1 MARLKGNYPEGSE
14 EENDL
19 TMMIA
24 RDIASGVDVGVVVDT
39 YFDYDSPESR
49 QETIAAIK
57 AWQERRKNGMK
68 GRCTKE

>member
-1 MARLKGNYPEGSE
+1 MARLKGNYPEGSKE
-14 EENDL
+14 EDEL

-49 QETIAAIK
+49 QEVIDAIK
-57 AWQERRKNGMK
+57 AWQERCKKRNEG
-68 GRCTKE
+68 TLQ

>member
-19 TMMIA
+19 TMMIV

-49 QETIAAIK
+49 QEAIDAIK
-57 AWQERRKNGMK
+57 AWQERCKKRHEG
-68 GRCTKE
+68 TLH

>member
-19 TMMIA
+19 TMMIV

-49 QETIAAIK
+49 QEAIDAIK
-57 AWQERRKNGMK
+57 AWHERCKKRHEGSQH
-68 GRCTKE
+68 

>member
-49 QETIAAIK
+49 QKAIDAIK
-57 AWQERRKNGMK
+57 AWQERSKKRHEG
-68 GRCTKE
+68 TQH